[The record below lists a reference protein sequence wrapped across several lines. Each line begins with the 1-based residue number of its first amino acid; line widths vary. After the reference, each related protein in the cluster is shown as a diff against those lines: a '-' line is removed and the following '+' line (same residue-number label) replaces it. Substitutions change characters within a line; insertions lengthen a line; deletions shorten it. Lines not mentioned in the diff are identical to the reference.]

1 MAKKSSVITS
11 FAVEPEL
18 EPTVESIPPRVN
30 HKTTKRAEPVEVR
43 MKQLAFRIPEAK
55 HTAWKDFVL
64 HDPQSKTLQAMI
76 ETAVDDYIKRRTAQR
91 A

>member
-18 EPTVESIPPRVN
+18 EPTVESTPPRVS
-30 HKTTKRAEPVEVR
+30 HKTKRTEPAEVS

-76 ETAVDDYIKRRTAQR
+76 ETAVDDYIKRRTAKR
-91 A
+91 T

>member
-1 MAKKSSVITS
+1 
-11 FAVEPEL
+11 
-18 EPTVESIPPRVN
+18 
-30 HKTTKRAEPVEVR
+30 

-76 ETAVDDYIKRRTAQR
+76 ETAVDDYIKRRTTKR
-91 A
+91 I

>member
-1 MAKKSSVITS
+1 MAKPKSSIITS
-11 FAVEPEL
+11 FAIEPEP
-18 EPTVESIPPRVN
+18 ESAVESTPPHTSR
-30 HKTTKRAEPVEVR
+30 KAKPAEPAEVP

-76 ETAVDDYIKRRTAQR
+76 ETAVDDYIKRRTAKR
-91 A
+91 

>member
-1 MAKKSSVITS
+1 MAKPKSSIITS
-11 FAVEPEL
+11 FAIEPEP
-18 EPTVESIPPRVN
+18 ESAVESTPPRTSR
-30 HKTTKRAEPVEVR
+30 KAKPAEPAEVP

-76 ETAVDDYIKRRTAQR
+76 ETAVDDYIKRRTAKR
-91 A
+91 